1 MLTIQERWR
10 FESIS
15 DQLGSLFPTQ
25 TTLTDQV
32 SYKSPYCTIQDQFA
46 GSTGTARTRGPFRRP
61 RYPRC
66 TKVARR
72 ALIVLLN
79 HHQYSVYIGPI
90 PGPDSAQAS
99 RSERLTLPAK
109 CEACVQHDKRAVNN
123 RSLTDTSRGTTINP
137 TTRPC
142 PVSSSIPHLVASL
155 LALTANQTGVHPY
168 LAGDRKSPDF
178 YCTKQAKHRLRACLH
193 RTR

>member
-15 DQLGSLFPTQ
+15 DQLASLFPTQ

-32 SYKSPYCTIQDQFA
+32 TYRSPCCTIQDQFA

-61 RYPRC
+61 RYPRY

-72 ALIVLLN
+72 TLVALLN
-79 HHQYSVYIGPI
+79 HHQYSTYIGPI

-99 RSERLTLPAK
+99 RSERLILPAK
-109 CEACVQHDKRAVNN
+109 CGACVQHDKRAIND
-123 RSLTDTSRGTTINP
+123 RTLIDTGRGTTVNP
-137 TTRPC
+137 PKDPARSKIFT
-142 PVSSSIPHLVASL
+142 PHLVILPKAI
-155 LALTANQTGVHPY
+155 TA
-168 LAGDRKSPDF
+168 
-178 YCTKQAKHRLRACLH
+178 
-193 RTR
+193 